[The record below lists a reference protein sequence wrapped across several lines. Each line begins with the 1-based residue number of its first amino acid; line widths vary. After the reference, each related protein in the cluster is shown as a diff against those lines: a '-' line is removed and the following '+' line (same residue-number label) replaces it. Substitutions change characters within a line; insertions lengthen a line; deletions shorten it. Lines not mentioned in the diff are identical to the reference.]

1 MVQKKTFIYTGIFV
15 LLLLILLLFPFLDN
29 FLSLQAAGLQNNFL
43 NPIMFW
49 LSNIGS
55 GIVVFFI
62 ITALFLYEER
72 KRRWIIPLWLSFLV
86 SSIIVFALKFLIMRE
101 RPFELLSLHTF
112 KEFALWNS
120 SFPSWHAAMAF
131 AALPIIDKE
140 FPKIYLFWVIF
151 ALLIVFSRIYFGYHF
166 VSDVIA
172 GALIGYFSGF
182 VFLKLWKRQKKR
194 KTNGT
199 NLRNKKLKNK
209 KK

>member
-1 MVQKKTFIYTGIFV
+1 
-15 LLLLILLLFPFLDN
+15 
-29 FLSLQAAGLQNNFL
+29 
-43 NPIMFW
+43 
-49 LSNIGS
+49 
-55 GIVVFFI
+55 
-62 ITALFLYEER
+62 
-72 KRRWIIPLWLSFLV
+72 
-86 SSIIVFALKFLIMRE
+86 
-101 RPFELLSLHTF
+101 
-112 KEFALWNS
+112 
-120 SFPSWHAAMAF
+120 MAF